1 MLGQRPYVTIMSLF
15 KQIQGLQDQTLC
27 IHTQEVSVL
36 SIKTL
41 VFWAPV
47 FSKEILLPHEV
58 L

>member
-1 MLGQRPYVTIMSLF
+1 MSLF
-15 KQIQGLQDQTLC
+15 QQLQGLQDQTIC

-36 SIKTL
+36 LIETL

-47 FSKEILLPHEV
+47 FSKELLLPHEV